1 VRFPHL
7 KTNKKSN
14 MKEEWNIIN
23 QWEHKF
29 DLMVRERN
37 YWRKKAIEAKSQLSD
52 LTPTIEKLK
61 DQIYNL
67 TKK

>member
-1 VRFPHL
+1 M
-7 KTNKKSN
+7 K
-14 MKEEWNIIN
+14 KEENIIN

-29 DLMVRERN
+29 ELMVRERN
-37 YWRKKAIEAKSQLSD
+37 YWRKKAIETKSQLSD
-52 LTPTIEKLK
+52 LTPIIEKLK